1 MYKEIKLG
9 DKVIGVFKDSTPV
22 SLTDEG
28 YLQWKGVPEVKEVKE
43 VVKEPALNSQSK
55 KSRKKKD

>member
-43 VVKEPALNSQSK
+43 PVLNSQSK